1 MNTSAIE
8 RLTAH
13 FMPHPLL
20 VEGDTAREQR
30 HWVVR
35 ITDRLPADW
44 NAEATSEQLNCNA
57 VSAVRD
63 ARSARGLELREGPC
77 VPQVRAVL
85 IDEQHVLVSITSVKL
100 EKDDAHAWL
109 VAASAA
115 LRTLEKS
122 LPVDDIQGIPRRFWR
137 LVLGL

>member
-1 MNTSAIE
+1 MNTSTIE

-13 FMPHPLL
+13 SMPHPLL
-20 VEGDTAREQR
+20 VEGDTSREQR

-35 ITDRLPADW
+35 IADRLPADW
-44 NAEATSEQLNCNA
+44 NAEATSEQLNCDA

-63 ARSARGLELREGPC
+63 ARSARGLELRGGPF

-137 LVLGL
+137 LVLGP